1 MSVDVAQLSCQ
12 ELVELVT
19 DYLEGALAPEEA
31 ARFEAHIGR
40 CTGCAAY
47 LEQFR
52 QTIVLA
58 GRLTRGVAAARG
70 RERAARRL
78 PRLALALTPPARV
91 RASGTTKISLR
102 LKP

>member
-19 DYLEGALAPEEA
+19 DYLEGALSPEEA
-31 ARFEAHIGR
+31 ARFEDHIGR

-47 LEQFR
+47 LEQIR

-58 GRLTRGVAAARG
+58 GRLTPESLLARG
-70 RERAARRL
+70 RARAARRL
-78 PRLALALTPPARV
+78 PRLALALTSPPARV
-91 RASGTTKISLR
+91 RASGTTKFL
-102 LKP
+102 LG